1 MIDQLHFGRDRA
13 SQNDV
18 LDVRLARF
26 LTRLSTV
33 AASYTPGATAALY
46 CLLLGLLLFGLIIG
60 ASRVVVYNMSA
71 SSIMSA
77 KSDPTPDSSPPPANM
92 DDGSV
97 SKAMQDEE
105 TRMTIQRE
113 KRDAKRDAQLE
124 KERQEDIQSGKE
136 ILDKKFQ
143 QLEFLM
149 NKSRVNL
156 LHQVCSFRG

>member
-1 MIDQLHFGRDRA
+1 
-13 SQNDV
+13 
-18 LDVRLARF
+18 
-26 LTRLSTV
+26 
-33 AASYTPGATAALY
+33 
-46 CLLLGLLLFGLIIG
+46 
-60 ASRVVVYNMSA
+60 MSA

-77 KSDPTPDSSPPPANM
+77 TSDPTPDSSPPPANM
-92 DDGSV
+92 DDDSV

-105 TRMTIQRE
+105 TRMKIQRE

-149 NKSRVNL
+149 NKSKVNL
-156 LHQVCSFRG
+156 LQQACSFRG